1 MTVCGRWADVW
12 RQHRVACC
20 RRRSLAGTC
29 SWCAT
34 PGGWDSSP
42 RPTPPLLPSDFA
54 AVTRQQCATINA
66 CVCMYIHNTLHMCS
80 CNACTCITVDSARQ
94 RLGCLRHGT
103 VRIARDAL
111 TACGRSISTCMPW
124 SGPMCDTCWKSMGAE
139 MSRDRRSLLLSTH
152 NTVTAITRRH
162 TRTVCQITCRCA
174 ARCTYMR
181 TGANFDNEQSCSTLY
196 PKRISFALCVR
207 VKSDDARKICS

>member
-1 MTVCGRWADVW
+1 M
-12 RQHRVACC
+12 
-20 RRRSLAGTC
+20 
-29 SWCAT
+29 
-34 PGGWDSSP
+34 
-42 RPTPPLLPSDFA
+42 
-54 AVTRQQCATINA
+54 
-66 CVCMYIHNTLHMCS
+66 CVYIHNTLHMCS

-152 NTVTAITRRH
+152 NSHRH
-162 TRTVCQITCRCA
+162 QMTSHMYYACQITCRSG
-174 ARCTYMR
+174 ARCTHMR
-181 TGANFDNEQSCSTLY
+181 TGTNFDNEQLCSTLY
-196 PKRISFALCVR
+196 PKRISFAMSVR
-207 VKSDDARKICS
+207 VKCDDARKICS